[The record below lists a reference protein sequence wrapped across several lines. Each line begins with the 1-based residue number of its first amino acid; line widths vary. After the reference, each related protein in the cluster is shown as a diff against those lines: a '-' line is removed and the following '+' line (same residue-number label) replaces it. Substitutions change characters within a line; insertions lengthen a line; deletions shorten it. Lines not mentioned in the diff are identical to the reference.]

1 MFGLPTFAITLM
13 ASSITP
19 KFDIPVD
26 NIIGFWVLATYSKN
40 FGTYDNRDQSNKK
53 GFKYDYE
60 GGLSQLSYRIDL
72 KSNNLLSKKNI
83 TAILSLIGDSG
94 ELYNNSKMIMI
105 GIEWYYSKATN

>member
-1 MFGLPTFAITLM
+1 MGIR
-13 ASSITP
+13 
-19 KFDIPVD
+19 
-26 NIIGFWVLATYSKN
+26 SKKRGIQYN
-40 FGTYDNRDQSNKK
+40 YGD
-53 GFKYDYE
+53 
-60 GGLSQLSYRIDL
+60 GLSQLSYRVDL